1 MKRAGAAPLPP
12 VPARSDAKRPVR
24 VVLVA
29 YPGAQVLDVSGPAA
43 VFSGANRFAPSPRYE
58 VVVASS
64 RGGVIETGGSVS
76 IDTRAL
82 VSLSPRSGDIVLVV
96 GGDDRAVIAALGDDV
111 LRRWV
116 VRAARVASRWGSVC
130 SGTFVLAECGLLDGK
145 RVATHWDGTAAL
157 ARRYPTIDVDA
168 EALYV
173 VDGRTWTSAG
183 VTTGIDMA
191 LAMVEEDHGARVAAD
206 IAQRLVL
213 YGRRPG
219 FQSQFSPLLRAQSES
234 DAPFVALVDWIQ
246 AHLDERLDVECLARR
261 AKQSPRDFHR
271 KFVRATG
278 KTPARFVEDLR
289 LEQARTLLAHSM
301 NLKQIAADTGFG
313 SAVRLSRAF
322 ERRFGIKPTVF
333 RELHGVNATAN
344 GASRG

>member
-1 MKRAGAAPLPP
+1 
-12 VPARSDAKRPVR
+12 VR
-24 VVLVA
+24 VVLLA

-322 ERRFGIKPTVF
+322 ERRFGIKTTVF

>member
-1 MKRAGAAPLPP
+1 MKRAGAASPP
-12 VPARSDAKRPVR
+12 IPARNDVAQPAR
-24 VVLVA
+24 VVLIA
-29 YPGAQVLDVSGPAA
+29 YPGAQVLDISGPAA
-43 VFSGANRFAPSPRYE
+43 VFSGANRFTPSPRYE

-64 RGGVIETGGSVS
+64 AGGLIETGGAVS

-82 VSLSPRSGDIVLVV
+82 ASLAQRQGDIVLVV
-96 GGDDRAVIAALGDDV
+96 GGDDRAVLAAVRDDV

-145 RVATHWDGTAAL
+145 RVATHWDGTAEL

-191 LAMVEEDHGARVAAD
+191 LAMVEEDFGARVAAD

-246 AHLDERLDVECLARR
+246 AHLDERLDVECLARH

-333 RELHGVNATAN
+333 RELHGVNA
-344 GASRG
+344 ASVTSSG